1 MTLGGGVT
9 GTQILGMIRKSKSA
23 TMRRDRKSS
32 RRQVKTFGELF
43 REATGFQP
51 YGYQARIA
59 RDGLPDVVQAPT
71 GAGKTGVILAWL
83 WRRLYGPDPA
93 GTRAD

>member
-1 MTLGGGVT
+1 MSL
-9 GTQILGMIRKSKSA
+9 
-23 TMRRDRKSS
+23 
-32 RRQVKTFGELF
+32 VKTFDALF
-43 REATGFQP
+43 REATGYQP
-51 YGYQARIA
+51 YGFQARIA

-93 GTRAD
+93 GTPRRLIYALPQGR